1 MRRGVHL
8 FRRCVKLVLLAVALT
23 AGPALAHPGGL
34 AADGCHYCR
43 TNCAKW
49 GEVAG
54 ERHCHE
60 ERQPSHPRQNGQSPA
75 RQPQA
80 AEDRSRKLPVEIL
93 GSVPRIVD
101 ADTLEVAG
109 QKVRLQGI
117 DAPES
122 AQSCRQVGGHRYQC
136 GEHATQALRTR
147 IGTDA
152 VTCTIEGRDRYM
164 RALGI
169 CYAADGTD
177 LNGWLVSQGHALA
190 YRKYSTTYVPQEDQA
205 RAAQAG
211 LWAGE
216 FVPPW
221 DWRRGERLD

>member
-1 MRRGVHL
+1 M
-8 FRRCVKLVLLAVALT
+8 
-23 AGPALAHPGGL
+23 
-34 AADGCHYCR
+34 
-43 TNCAKW
+43 
-49 GEVAG
+49 
-54 ERHCHE
+54 
-60 ERQPSHPRQNGQSPA
+60 RQNGQPPA

-80 AEDRSRKLPVEIL
+80 AEDRPVEIR

-122 AQSCRQVGGHRYQC
+122 AQSCRQAGGQRYQC
-136 GEHATQALRTR
+136 GDHATQALRTR
-147 IGTDA
+147 IGPDA

-190 YRKYSTTYVPQEDQA
+190 YRRYSTKYVPQEDQA
-205 RAAQAG
+205 KAAQAG
-211 LWAGE
+211 VWAGA

-221 DWRRGERLD
+221 DWRRGARLD

>member
-1 MRRGVHL
+1 MRI
-8 FRRCVKLVLLAVALT
+8 CVFLVLTVLT
-23 AGPALAHPGGL
+23 ASSALAHPGGR
-34 AADGCHYCR
+34 AADGCHSCR
-43 TNCAKW
+43 TNCDKW

-60 ERQPSHPRQNGQSPA
+60 ERQPSRVRQNGQPPA
-75 RQPQA
+75 RPPQA
-80 AEDRSRKLPVEIL
+80 AADPSREIPVEIL

-122 AQSCRQVGGHRYQC
+122 AQSCRQAGGHRYQC
-136 GEHATQALRTR
+136 GEHATQALRAR
-147 IGTDA
+147 IGAEA
-152 VTCTIEGRDRYM
+152 VTCTIEGRDRYL

-177 LNGWLVSQGHALA
+177 LNGWLVRQGHALA
-190 YRKYSTTYVPQEDQA
+190 YRKYSTTYVPEEDQA
-205 RAAQAG
+205 KTAQAG
-211 LWAGE
+211 IWAGE
-216 FVPPW
+216 FIKPW
-221 DWRRGERLD
+221 DWRRGARLD

>member
-1 MRRGVHL
+1 MHRGVYL
-8 FRRCVKLVLLAVALT
+8 FRRRVKLALLVVVLMAS
-23 AGPALAHPGGL
+23 PALAHPGRT
-34 AADGCHYCR
+34 AADGCHFCR
-43 TNCAKW
+43 TNCDKW
-49 GEVAG
+49 SEVAG
-54 ERHCHE
+54 ERHCHGQTS
-60 ERQPSHPRQNGQSPA
+60 RVRQNGQPPA
-75 RQPQA
+75 RPPQA
-80 AEDRSRKLPVEIL
+80 AEDRSRTIPVEIR

-122 AQSCRQVGGHRYQC
+122 AQSCRQAGGPRYPC
-136 GEHATQALRTR
+136 GDHATQALRTR
-147 IGTDA
+147 IGPDA

-177 LNGWLVSQGHALA
+177 LNGWLVRQGHALA
-190 YRKYSTTYVPQEDQA
+190 YRRYSTKYVPQEDQA
-205 RAAQAG
+205 KAAQAG

-216 FVPPW
+216 FIKPW
-221 DWRRGERLD
+221 DWRGGG